1 MCVGME
7 QMEARMKQRPRP
19 TAKAR
24 RKEWLCCGK
33 GGDRQSQREHWCGRD
48 AALPGGPF
56 AQSRRKGAVQ
66 GFQCEHV
73 LRGEGT
79 LCSVCVHVCVCVCVC
94 GVCVCLCVISP
105 SPLYSLHFAGFSNP
119 LSVKGSASPSP
130 ITETLFP

>member
-79 LCSVCVHVCVCVCVC
+79 LCSVCVHVCVCVCVFRVFV
-94 GVCVCLCVISP
+94 GGAKRGKVRRRRRRKQGRSKYGAKKP
-105 SPLYSLHFAGFSNP
+105 
-119 LSVKGSASPSP
+119 KDKK
-130 ITETLFP
+130 